1 MNWFRQNRWL
11 GTFLIVFGICLL
23 VAGYFFFRTKSK
35 YDETLTRFH
44 EAAAEKGRLER
55 RDPFPSEAN
64 YRKMKVYVE
73 NYGAALD
80 KFKEELKTRV
90 LPIPPLAP
98 NEFQSRLRQAMLRT
112 AEKARANKVRLPNN
126 FALGFNEY
134 TTGLPN
140 TTMAP
145 VLGQQLSQVEVLVN
159 ILVDAHVDGV
169 TAFTRTPS
177 PEEHGASPVTAPGPA
192 AARKPATAATAPKM
206 LERSII
212 NLTFASVPS
221 AARKV
226 LNQISSSN
234 QQFYIIRILHV
245 RNEKDKGPPREQTG
259 QPAAATPQ
267 AIPAKA
273 PANAG
278 LSFIVGNEHIETSVR
293 IELVRF
299 TF

>member
-1 MNWFRQNRWL
+1 MNWFQQNRWL

-23 VAGYFFFRTKSK
+23 VAGYFFFSTKSK
-35 YDETLTRFH
+35 YDETFARFNQ
-44 EAAAEKGRLER
+44 AAAERGRLER
-55 RDPFPSEAN
+55 LNPFPSEAN

-90 LPIPPLAP
+90 LPAPPMAP

-112 AEKARANKVRLPNN
+112 AERARANKVQLPEN
-126 FALGFNEY
+126 FALGFKEY
-134 TTGLPN
+134 TAGLPN

-145 VLGQQLSQVEVLVN
+145 VLGQQLSQVELLMN
-159 ILVDAHVDGV
+159 ILVDAHVDRV
-169 TAFTRTPS
+169 TAFTRTSS
-177 PEEHGASPVTAPGPA
+177 PEEQGAAPGPA
-192 AARKPATAATAPKM
+192 AARTPATAATAPKM
-206 LERSII
+206 LERSMID
-212 NLTFASVPS
+212 LTFASVPS

-234 QQFYIIRILHV
+234 QQFYIIRLLHV
-245 RNEKDKGPPREQTG
+245 RNEKDKGPPREQAGQTG
-259 QPAAATPQ
+259 AGTPPAASAT
-267 AIPAKA
+267 A
-273 PANAG
+273 PTNAA

-293 IELVRF
+293 IELIRF